1 MDLFTLPG
9 LLGRQALRMSD
20 VTPLEAHAAGD
31 FEAVKVTAMGY
42 AER

>member
-1 MDLFTLPG
+1 
-9 LLGRQALRMSD
+9 MSD
-20 VTPLEAHAAGD
+20 ATPLEAHAPGD

>member
-1 MDLFTLPG
+1 
-9 LLGRQALRMSD
+9 MSD
-20 VTPLEAHAAGD
+20 ATPLEAHAAGD